1 MPTPVRVRFAPSPT
15 GFLHV
20 GSGHS
25 ALANWLFARHNDG
38 AFLLRIEDTDAE
50 RNRPELIDNVLEM
63 LHWLGLEWDGE
74 PVHQSDR
81 GDLYLDAAAGLVAAG
96 TAYHCECTGEEVQA
110 RNKAAGGKPGY
121 DGFCRDRGLGPG
133 PGRAVRFRTPR
144 EGRTGWTDL
153 VRGEISFANADVED
167 FVVVRGN
174 GAPMF
179 LLANSFDD
187 ADMGITHV
195 IRGEDHVNS
204 TPKYLLLLEAIGLA
218 APQAFAHMPL
228 LVNEQ
233 RKKLSKRRDD
243 VSMAD
248 YRDRGYLPE
257 AMVNY
262 LALLGWGPADGV
274 EIRPISEIVD
284 LYRLEDVNAS
294 PAFFDPK
301 KLSHVNAEKIR
312 GLDTEAFLAAADPFL
327 TLGDPARHALASLA
341 TEVQERVRTLAEV
354 EPMIEFLVVDEPAV
368 DEDSWTKVI
377 TKGRNVAEM
386 LDASVAALDALAGQG
401 PDAWVPEALQAAV
414 SQAAVVAGLVNAEG
428 APQLSKAQGPV
439 RLAIS
444 GRSVGPPLWESLAV
458 LGSDRTLAPL
468 GAAPAPPGLMGPP
481 SPPVARRWRRRLRWT
496 SLVGLGVAVLVVSYV
511 ATTFV
516 LVWQASRHDGRV
528 PADAIV
534 VLGAAQ
540 YDGRP
545 SPVLQARLDHALDLY
560 EEGLAPLVVVT
571 GGRQQGDRYT
581 EATAG
586 YNYLRAHGLPD
597 EAIRKEVQGASTYE
611 SLASVARFLREEGI
625 GDVLLVSSP
634 AHSRRVADIA
644 REVGLRATVS
654 PAAGSPSLQS
664 LARETAAV
672 SVGRLVGYRRLDH
685 LGR

>member
-248 YRDRGYLPE
+248 
-257 AMVNY
+257 
-262 LALLGWGPADGV
+262 
-274 EIRPISEIVD
+274 
-284 LYRLEDVNAS
+284 
-294 PAFFDPK
+294 F
-301 KLSHVNAEKIR
+301 
-312 GLDTEAFLAAADPFL
+312 
-327 TLGDPARHALASLA
+327 
-341 TEVQERVRTLAEV
+341 
-354 EPMIEFLVVDEPAV
+354 
-368 DEDSWTKVI
+368 
-377 TKGRNVAEM
+377 
-386 LDASVAALDALAGQG
+386 
-401 PDAWVPEALQAAV
+401 
-414 SQAAVVAGLVNAEG
+414 
-428 APQLSKAQGPV
+428 
-439 RLAIS
+439 
-444 GRSVGPPLWESLAV
+444 
-458 LGSDRTLAPL
+458 
-468 GAAPAPPGLMGPP
+468 
-481 SPPVARRWRRRLRWT
+481 
-496 SLVGLGVAVLVVSYV
+496 
-511 ATTFV
+511 
-516 LVWQASRHDGRV
+516 
-528 PADAIV
+528 
-534 VLGAAQ
+534 
-540 YDGRP
+540 
-545 SPVLQARLDHALDLY
+545 
-560 EEGLAPLVVVT
+560 
-571 GGRQQGDRYT
+571 
-581 EATAG
+581 
-586 YNYLRAHGLPD
+586 
-597 EAIRKEVQGASTYE
+597 
-611 SLASVARFLREEGI
+611 
-625 GDVLLVSSP
+625 
-634 AHSRRVADIA
+634 
-644 REVGLRATVS
+644 
-654 PAAGSPSLQS
+654 
-664 LARETAAV
+664 
-672 SVGRLVGYRRLDH
+672 
-685 LGR
+685 

>member
-1 MPTPVRVRFAPSPT
+1 
-15 GFLHV
+15 
-20 GSGHS
+20 
-25 ALANWLFARHNDG
+25 
-38 AFLLRIEDTDAE
+38 
-50 RNRPELIDNVLEM
+50 
-63 LHWLGLEWDGE
+63 
-74 PVHQSDR
+74 
-81 GDLYLDAAAGLVAAG
+81 
-96 TAYHCECTGEEVQA
+96 
-110 RNKAAGGKPGY
+110 
-121 DGFCRDRGLGPG
+121 
-133 PGRAVRFRTPR
+133 
-144 EGRTGWTDL
+144 
-153 VRGEISFANADVED
+153 
-167 FVVVRGN
+167 
-174 GAPMF
+174 
-179 LLANSFDD
+179 
-187 ADMGITHV
+187 
-195 IRGEDHVNS
+195 
-204 TPKYLLLLEAIGLA
+204 
-218 APQAFAHMPL
+218 MPL

-458 LGSDRTLAPL
+458 LGSDRTLA
-468 GAAPAPPGLMGPP
+468 
-481 SPPVARRWRRRLRWT
+481 RLRALRT
-496 SLVGLGVAVLVVSYV
+496 
-511 ATTFV
+511 
-516 LVWQASRHDGRV
+516 
-528 PADAIV
+528 
-534 VLGAAQ
+534 
-540 YDGRP
+540 
-545 SPVLQARLDHALDLY
+545 RLD
-560 EEGLAPLVVVT
+560 
-571 GGRQQGDRYT
+571 
-581 EATAG
+581 
-586 YNYLRAHGLPD
+586 
-597 EAIRKEVQGASTYE
+597 
-611 SLASVARFLREEGI
+611 
-625 GDVLLVSSP
+625 
-634 AHSRRVADIA
+634 
-644 REVGLRATVS
+644 
-654 PAAGSPSLQS
+654 
-664 LARETAAV
+664 
-672 SVGRLVGYRRLDH
+672 
-685 LGR
+685 